1 MISLSCLRFG
11 VFVKRYRLLLEKLKF
26 IFPISNIKNTNHYNK
41 MENTTS
47 IDIVNLIENYP
58 ISKININ
65 CKSKLIEKIQSKFTT
80 YEQMINRRFII
91 S

>member
-1 MISLSCLRFG
+1 
-11 VFVKRYRLLLEKLKF
+11 
-26 IFPISNIKNTNHYNK
+26 

-58 ISKININ
+58 ISKINIT